1 MNRLQNKRRMMGLSR
16 SNNLLLFFLV
26 VFSIAGAA
34 EYRVKTGNFTGT
46 TILSGSIQAQ
56 KAERFDVPSS
66 NTWQIQ
72 IKWMVKEGTFVNPG
86 DTVVRFDTA
95 NLVSEI
101 VNLEMSLLT
110 REEERKQKTAERK
123 HKEFELDVQLKQA
136 EIEYKKAKL
145 DADVPKGIFPD
156 YRYDRKQLEMKKRL
170 KAFDTAKMEK
180 TTQMAAL
187 DTAIKKKDIE
197 LEESK
202 TKLKRLQDT
211 LDRLTLKAKTAGSVV
226 YGMHR
231 WQGRKI
237 VVGDTVSPSWAIASI
252 PDTSSFQVEAW
263 VNETD
268 INRIKP
274 RQPVDISLDAYPDR
288 TFTGKIKSVLN
299 NAEKRDEWGK
309 AHYFWV
315 LIELDSRDLGIM
327 KPGMSVKCVVRSAN
341 RRQVLLLPLQ
351 AAYFDGSDF
360 WIKPKGE
367 EAIKINPL
375 GYNEFSL
382 ALEPGGKLKE
392 GSLLE
397 EVDPAAIK
405 NKGDGQ

>member
-1 MNRLQNKRRMMGLSR
+1 MWISR
-16 SNNLLLFFLV
+16 SIYPLLFFLV
-26 VFSIAGAA
+26 IFSITGAA
-34 EYRVKTGNFTGT
+34 EYRAKTGDFTGT

-56 KAERFDVPSS
+56 KAERFDVPRS

-72 IKWMVKEGTFVNPG
+72 VKWMVKEGTFVKPG

-110 REEERKQKTAERK
+110 KQEERKQKLAERK
-123 HKEFELDVQLKQA
+123 HKEFELGVQLKQA

-145 DADVPKGIFPD
+145 DAGVPKGIFPD
-156 YRYDRKQLEMKKRL
+156 YKYDLKQLEMKKRL
-170 KAFDTAKMEK
+170 KAFETAKMEK
-180 TTQMAAL
+180 ATQMAAF

-202 TKLKRLQDT
+202 VKIKRLEDI
-211 LDRLTLKAKTAGSVV
+211 LEGLTLKSETAGSIV
-226 YGMHR
+226 YGIHH

-237 VVGDTVSPSWAIASI
+237 VVGDTVAPAWTIASI

-274 RQPVDISLDAYPDR
+274 GQPVDISLDAYPDR
-288 TFTGKIKSVLN
+288 TFTGKIKTLLN
-299 NAEKRDEWGK
+299 NAEKRKEWGK

-327 KPGMSVKCVVRSAN
+327 KPGMSVKCLVRTAN
-341 RRQVLLLPLQ
+341 HRQVLLLPLQ

-360 WIKPKGE
+360 WVKPGGE
-367 EAIKINPL
+367 NIIKINPL

-382 ALEPGGKLKE
+382 ALKPGEKLKE
-392 GSLLE
+392 GSVLE
-397 EVDPAAIK
+397 DVAPEEIPR
-405 NKGDGQ
+405 KGEDK